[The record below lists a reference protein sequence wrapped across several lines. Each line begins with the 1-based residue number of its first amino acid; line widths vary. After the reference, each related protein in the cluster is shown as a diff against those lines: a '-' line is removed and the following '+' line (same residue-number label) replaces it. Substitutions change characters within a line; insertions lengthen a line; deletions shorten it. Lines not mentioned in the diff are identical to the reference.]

1 MLRSSRSFRIA
12 CGLAGIASASCGGD
26 YWLGGG
32 PAGASG
38 AAGTAGSGAGGTGGS
53 INNPTIHD
61 LVGDIVVTGGN
72 SREFSNCRII
82 GNGHSIRSVA
92 PWYGSLWI
100 HDCEI
105 IGLGSATTRAIDVAM
120 TEAGWTT
127 VERSTFAT
135 SGAVRVT
142 NQDDSTTTFADN
154 VVFENSVVAIDE
166 STGQAEPVFEAG
178 GAGASPKVFRGNRIY
193 RSGAQFSSP
202 NWTIGGGTDRDSN
215 LLIGLQAGLGLGAP
229 GLVVRGNYVH
239 NVHVAAAGDDS
250 TLGVAYGTTDVL
262 AEHNVLRRG
271 TWVVRGFGGELRY
284 NALLD
289 ADDLAWI
296 QQPFENTRVHHNV
309 FLMCHAPDGRVG
321 IQGGIQ
327 LVNNRTSGIEIYN
340 NTLDGGGGLAT
351 FSGPV
356 ISVDST
362 SFLDSVRSNLIHNF
376 RLEAN
381 GAIIGPHDGE
391 TLSPAQPRLG
401 YADYNL
407 FFTPATPTRNYALS
421 VQNLVERVDPG
432 FAFHDAHVGGVVDQ
446 QVDPR
451 LTGAS
456 EGCFPWSDDD
466 IKARRVT
473 VSQMLAYWRTAY
485 TPLSDSPLR
494 AGGDPADGAGN
505 AIGAVGDGALA
516 ADAFGRFGR

>member
-1 MLRSSRSFRIA
+1 MLRSSRSFCIA
-12 CGLAGIASASCGGD
+12 SSLAAGIASSSCGGD

-32 PAGASG
+32 AG
-38 AAGTAGSGAGGTGGS
+38 AAGSAGAGGSGGSGGS

-61 LVGDIVVTGGN
+61 LGGDIVVTGGN
-72 SREFSNCRII
+72 SREFGNCRII
-82 GNGHSIRSVA
+82 GNGFSIRSVA

-105 IGLGSATTRAIDVAM
+105 IGLGSATTPAIDVAM
-120 TEAGWTT
+120 TQAGWTT
-127 VERSTFAT
+127 VERSSFAT
-135 SGAVRVT
+135 SGAVHVT

-154 VVFENSVVAIDE
+154 VVFENSVVAIDDSNGE
-166 STGQAEPVFEAG
+166 AEPVFAADG
-178 GAGASPKVFRGNRIY
+178 SGASPKIFRGNRIY
-193 RSGAQFSSP
+193 RSGAEFSSP

-215 LLIGLQAGLGLGAP
+215 LLIGLQAGLGLGAR

-239 NVHVAAAGDDS
+239 NWHVAAAGDDS
-250 TLGVAYGTTDVL
+250 ALSVAYDTTDVL

-284 NALLD
+284 NALLN

-296 QQPFENTRVHHNV
+296 QQPFENTRIHHNV
-309 FLMCHAPDGRVG
+309 FSMCHAPDGEIG

-327 LVNNRTSGIEIYN
+327 LVNNRRSGIEIYN
-340 NTLDGGGGLAT
+340 NTLDGGSAVTG
-351 FSGPV
+351 FSGPA

-362 SFLDSVRSNLIHNF
+362 SFLDSVRSNLIHAF
-376 RLEAN
+376 RFEAN
-381 GAIIGPHDGE
+381 EAIIGPHDGE
-391 TLSPAQPRLG
+391 ALSPAQPRLG

-407 FFTPATPTRNYALS
+407 FFTPGSVPTRNYGLS
-421 VQNLVERVDPG
+421 VQNLVQRVDPG
-432 FAFHDAHVGGVVDQ
+432 FALHDAHVGGVVDQ

-451 LTGAS
+451 LAGAS

-466 IKARRVT
+466 IKARKVT
-473 VSQMLAYWRTAY
+473 VSQMLAYFRAAY

-494 AGGDPADGAGN
+494 GGGDPADGAGN
-505 AIGAVGDGALA
+505 AIGAVGDGTA
-516 ADAFGRFGR
+516 ATDAFGRFGR

>member
-12 CGLAGIASASCGGD
+12 CGLAAGIASAGCGGD

-32 PAGASG
+32 G
-38 AAGTAGSGAGGTGGS
+38 AAGAAGSGGAGGSGGTGGS

-61 LVGDIVVTGGN
+61 LGGDIVLTGGN
-72 SREFSNCRII
+72 SREFGNCRII

-105 IGLGSATTRAIDVAM
+105 IGLGSATAEAIDVAM
-120 TEAGWTT
+120 TQAGWTT
-127 VERSTFAT
+127 VERSSFAT
-135 SGAVRVT
+135 SGAVHVT

-154 VVFENSVVAIDE
+154 VVFENSVVPIDE
-166 STGQAEPVFEAG
+166 SSGQAQPAFLAN
-178 GAGASPKVFRGNRIY
+178 GAGASPKVFRGNSVY
-193 RSGAQFSSP
+193 RSGAEFLSP
-202 NWTIGGGTDRDSN
+202 NWTIGGMTDKDSN
-215 LLIGLQAGLGLGAP
+215 LLVGLQAGLGLGAP

-239 NVHVAAAGDDS
+239 NIHVAAAGDDS
-250 TLGVAYGTTDVL
+250 ALSVAYETTDVL

-284 NALLD
+284 NTLLD

-296 QQPFENTRVHHNV
+296 QQPFENTRIHHNV
-309 FLMCHAPDGRVG
+309 FLMCDAPDGQVG

-327 LVNNRTSGIEIYN
+327 LVNRRTSGIQIYN
-340 NTLDGGGGLAT
+340 NTLDGGGAVSS
-351 FSGPV
+351 FSGPAV
-356 ISVDST
+356 SVDAT
-362 SFLDSVRSNLIHNF
+362 SFLDSVRSNLIFNF
-376 RLEAN
+376 RFEAN
-381 GAIIGPHDGE
+381 EAIIGPHDGE
-391 TLSPAQPRLG
+391 SLSPVQPRLG

-407 FFTPATPTRNYALS
+407 FFTPMSPIRNYGLS
-421 VQNLVERVDPG
+421 VQDLVQRVDPG
-432 FAFHDAHVGGVVDQ
+432 FALHDAHVGGVVDE

-451 LTGAS
+451 LTGTS

-466 IKARRVT
+466 IKARKVT

-485 TPLSDSPLR
+485 TPRSDSPLR
-494 AGGDPADGAGN
+494 SGGDPADGAGN

-516 ADAFGRFGR
+516 GDAFGRFGR